1 MKPIYYLLIV
11 IVFIIIVV
19 IRYSGKARRFP
30 WYEFYS
36 RGRREGFSFKEI
48 RFLKKIAIQNRLEK
62 PQSIFWSTKQLD
74 RCLRPAIKRIEADEN
89 MDDVEKLAMI
99 TKLLE
104 LRKKAEFNLPKY
116 KKRIRDTHA
125 LIPRQKLVV
134 RDKEYGT
141 FLSWVIEVN
150 RKYLVISQPM
160 GHPGWK
166 SLNWRGHKI
175 NIYFWRID
183 DAGYSFTSKVLEQIV
198 HEEYPLLYIA
208 HSNKL
213 ERTQKRKSIRVETS
227 IRVKFYPVSY
237 STSEK
242 GSKPFISK
250 RGHIGKIIDLSESG
264 CCMIAGKGMKKNQRL
279 KIDFFL
285 TDEKRIITLGV
296 IVNISKTSDERVK
309 KYHIMF
315 IRLSSIARNNI
326 LLYVFNIFGEREEEK
341 KEKSR
346 LTLNKPS
353 PNITTTSK

>member
-1 MKPIYYLLIV
+1 MKPIYYLLI
-11 IVFIIIVV
+11 ITVFIIFVV
-19 IRYSGKARRFP
+19 IRYGGKGRRFP

-36 RGRREGFSFKEI
+36 RGKREGFSFKEI
-48 RFLKKIAIQNRLEK
+48 RFLKKIAVQNRLEK

-74 RCLRPAIKRIEADEN
+74 RCLRPAIKRIESDEN
-89 MDDVEKLAMI
+89 MGDADKLSMI

-125 LIPRQKLVV
+125 LIPRQKLVI
-134 RDKEYGT
+134 RNKEYGT

-175 NIYFWRID
+175 NVYFWRID
-183 DAGYSFTSKVLEQIV
+183 DAGYSFSSKVLEQIV

-208 HSNKL
+208 HSNNL

-227 IRVKFYPVSY
+227 IRVRFYPISY
-237 STSEK
+237 SNSDLN
-242 GSKPFISK
+242 SKPYISK
-250 RGHIGKIIDLSESG
+250 QSHSGKIMDLSESG
-264 CCMIAGKGMKKNQRL
+264 CCMVAGRGMKKNQRIKL
-279 KIDFFL
+279 DFYL
-285 TDEKRIITLGV
+285 TDEKRIIALGV
-296 IVNISKTSDERVK
+296 IVNISKTPDERVK

-315 IRLSSIARNNI
+315 IRLSPIARNNI
-326 LLYVFNIFGEREEEK
+326 LLYIFNIFGEREEEK
-341 KEKSR
+341 KGKNR
-346 LTLNKPS
+346 PS
-353 PNITTTSK
+353 AGKLSSNVSTPTK